1 MTDTAL
7 LVELETDPVPQGH
20 ARRLEQFKV
29 VSVPFVDWDKVKIV
43 ESSPEFRQIIEE
55 LQKQSDGSAEAG
67 PDSGSVEVSQR
78 RSRVT
83 EELSRHGLSVTTESD
98 NLLIAGTVIIQPP
111 YTHHH
116 CDAPNEI
123 VLARIR
129 DLLKSIP

>member
-7 LVELETDPVPQGH
+7 LVELETDPVPQGD

-55 LQKQSDGSAEAG
+55 LQKQSDGSAEAE
-67 PDSGSVEVSQR
+67 PESESVDVSQR

-83 EELSRHGLSVTTESD
+83 EELSRHGLSVNTEGD

-111 YTHHH
+111 YTHQH